1 MTERE
6 DAMAMT
12 SVTDGPAA
20 PPRRFNPKVLAL
32 AAMLAV
38 LTSPVTAIWFL
49 LIAPL
54 LLVLSAIVAVL
65 TRSSLDLSERALRL
79 GLSVGVGL
87 LVGPA
92 VYIGL
97 ALV

>member
-12 SVTDGPAA
+12 SGTDGPAA
-20 PPRRFNPKVLAL
+20 PPRRFNPKVLAH
-32 AAMLAV
+32 AAVLSV

-54 LLVLSAIVAVL
+54 LLVLSAIVAV
-65 TRSSLDLSERALRL
+65 RL
-79 GLSVGVGL
+79 G
-87 LVGPA
+87 A
-92 VYIGL
+92 RWT
-97 ALV
+97 

>member
-1 MTERE
+1 
-6 DAMAMT
+6 MATT
-12 SVTDGPAA
+12 SITDGPAA
-20 PPRRFNPKVLAL
+20 PPRCVNPKVLAL
-32 AAMLAV
+32 AAVLSL

-54 LLVLSAIVAVL
+54 VLALSAIVAFL
-65 TRSSLDLSERALRL
+65 ARSSLDRSERALRL